1 MKKKITL
8 ILLISLI
15 VLIALAG
22 GIFYFLYFNFEKKI
36 AFEKQ
41 EKLKFASD
49 FSRLRTEIEKLKNE
63 DQYKKNKN
71 LEETI
76 SKIEK
81 SYQNAVIVYE
91 KILDLKSNKKD
102 VFKYEKDFAEIL
114 NLLSKRNYASADS
127 KIKALENKINEETRK
142 IVSDFNIPQ
151 NIPQTNNLPSGGYQR
166 QKVKLDENFFMVDIV
181 AANLSDTRVIVDTAS
196 ENDCQND
203 CPVLSLA
210 DYVARNGAY
219 AGINGSYF
227 CPADYPSCADRKNS
241 FDFLLMNKNKKYF
254 NSDKNIYSTIPA
266 VIFGGSYIRYVSQSL
281 EWGRDTGIDSMIANY
296 PLLVLNDNIVFSSS
310 GENKLNIKSNRS
322 FVGSSENNVYIGVV
336 WNATVAESAKVIK
349 ALGIKNALNLDSG
362 GSTALW
368 YQGYKAGP
376 GRNLPNA
383 ILFVKK

>member
-1 MKKKITL
+1 MKKKFIFL
-8 ILLISLI
+8 IIIIFLII
-15 VLIALAG
+15 VAG
-22 GIFYFLYFNFEKKI
+22 GIFYFFYLNFERKI
-36 AFEKQ
+36 AFERK
-41 EKLKFASD
+41 EKLKFEND
-49 FSRLRTEIEKLKNE
+49 FSKLKTQIEKLKNE
-63 DQYKKNKN
+63 DQYKKNKY

-76 SKIEK
+76 KKIEQ
-81 SYQNAVIVYE
+81 SYQETVAVYE
-91 KILDLKSNKKD
+91 KILDLRSNKKD
-102 VFKYEKDFAEIL
+102 VFKHERDFAEIL
-114 NLLSKRNYASADS
+114 NLLSKRNYISAEA
-127 KIKALENKINEETRK
+127 KIKDLKNKINEETKK
-142 IVSDFNIPQ
+142 IISDFNIPQ
-151 NIPQTNNLPSGGYQR
+151 NVPQTNNLPSGGHQR
-166 QKVKLDENFFMVDIV
+166 QKVKIDENFFMVDIV

-196 ENDCQND
+196 EDDCQND

-254 NSDKNIYSTIPA
+254 NSDKNVYSTIPA

-296 PLLVLNDNIVFSSS
+296 PLLVVNDNIVFSSS

-322 FVGSSENNVYIGVV
+322 FIGSSENNVYIGVV

-349 ALGIKNALNLDSG
+349 VLGIKNALNLDSG